1 MADTRLEKWV
11 SLQKKT
17 WDVDEGS
24 KASRIAIEH
33 SGGEL
38 IQNFTT
44 DLDEL
49 GRAIQDCLDMQAQE
63 LPAGTSHQFR
73 VVSYDPAG
81 KQLAELPQT
90 VRGLSKDASSAN
102 QHALQQS
109 RAHHQ
114 DVSTMSFVLDKTTSQ
129 LEQTCNRLG
138 DLFDDCTQ
146 LAESNA
152 MMRLNNEESQLRRLE
167 FERRMERNDK
177 LFEALSNIGTLVIP
191 AIIEKLGPK
200 FLGASP
206 GEMLGKV
213 SSALDKLNETAP
225 APPVTH
231 EGTAQHGERIGTTT
245 EPVDSVVPKLPK
257 PRQGSVSRSVAGR
270 GTGNRRPVPR
280 KRGPQSPTTKTTKR
294 K

>member
-114 DVSTMSFVLDKTTSQ
+114 DVSTMAFVLDKTTSQ

-167 FERRMERNDK
+167 FERRMDRNDK
-177 LFEALSNIGTLVIP
+177 LFEALGNIGTLVIP

-200 FLGASP
+200 FLGATP

-213 SSALDKLNETAP
+213 SSALEKLNEP
-225 APPVTH
+225 APPATS
-231 EGTAQHGERIGTTT
+231 EGTALHGERSGTPT
-245 EPVDSVVPKLPK
+245 EPVDSIVSKLPE
-257 PRQGSVSRSVAGR
+257 PRQGSISRSVEGR
-270 GTGNRRPVPR
+270 GAGNRRLVPG
-280 KRGPQSPTTKTTKR
+280 KRGPKSPTTKTTKR